1 MKTASSDICSYTVRL
16 ELVDRP
22 GELLRALEP
31 VAEHG
36 GNLRSIFHERGNLTP
51 RGAIPVEVVFEA
63 TPEAFDT
70 IVEALH
76 ETDVEIIQAGS
87 EQYTEEV
94 TVLLVGHLVDTH
106 LSDTVSRIQ
115 ESTEASVREFSLV
128 APEDS
133 DGVSSARVQ
142 LATEQGEIAA
152 TLEALREIAAAK
164 GLRVIEPLVGGV
176 EQ

>member
-1 MKTASSDICSYTVRL
+1 MSATHSDVCSYTVRL

-31 VAEHG
+31 IAEHG

-51 RGAIPVEVVFEA
+51 RGAIPVEVVFDA
-63 TPEAFDT
+63 THEGFDT

-87 EQYTEEV
+87 EQYTEEI

-115 ESTEASVREFSLV
+115 ESTDASVREFSLV

-133 DGVSSARVQ
+133 EGVSSARVQ
-142 LATEQGEIAA
+142 LATEQGKTAA
-152 TLEALREIAAAK
+152 TLEVVREIAAEK
-164 GLRVIEPLVGGV
+164 TLRVIEPLVGGV